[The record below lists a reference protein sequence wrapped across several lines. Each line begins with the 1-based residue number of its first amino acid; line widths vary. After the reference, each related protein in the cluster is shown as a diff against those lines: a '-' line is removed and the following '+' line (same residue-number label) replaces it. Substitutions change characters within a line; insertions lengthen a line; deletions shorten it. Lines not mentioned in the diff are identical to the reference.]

1 MNKSIKELF
10 SASKL
15 YNKYLITVRI
25 KLNNSNI
32 AEIEHIQNFKDF
44 SETADQVYEEI
55 KNEWFFLSNNDNIKF
70 FRLKNDSIDTHKTNF
85 YENYYALESIAK
97 LYGFDNWYT
106 NVKNKSSSSSSPKS
120 ISISVSDIE
129 SNKILINNI

>member
-15 YNKYLITVRI
+15 YNKYLLTVRI
-25 KLNNSNI
+25 KLNNSNMN
-32 AEIEHIQNFKDF
+32 EIEHIKNFKEF

-55 KNEWFFLSNNDNIKF
+55 KNEWFYLSNNDNIKL
-70 FRLKNDSIDTHKTNF
+70 FRLKNDSIETHKTNF

-106 NVKNKSSSSSSPKS
+106 NAKYKLSSSSSPNS
-120 ISISVSDIE
+120 MSNME
-129 SNKILINNI
+129 SNTNLINNI